1 MDQQYVCSFCG
12 RSSDEVEAMVT
23 GPGVNICNECVRYA
37 TEIIHKDLGKRSL
50 RLAQPVP
57 KPLDIK
63 AELDGYV
70 IGQESAKKAIS
81 VAVYN
86 HYKRIES
93 IKNVVTLTARMVV
106 RSGKYDMTELY
117 A

>member
-23 GPGVNICNECVRYA
+23 GPGVNICNECVHYA
-37 TEIIHKDLGKRSL
+37 TEIIHKDLGRRSL
-50 RLAQPVP
+50 RLAHPVP
-57 KPLDIK
+57 KPKDIK

-70 IGQESAKKAIS
+70 IGQEEAKKAIS

-93 IKNVVTLTARMVV
+93 GRI
-106 RSGKYDMTELY
+106 
-117 A
+117 